1 MVSVQNLEFELQNL
15 FKEKK
20 FSEIIF
26 EITTKTQ
33 ENERTAGLFVLLG
46 ISRISLNKKNKDQV
60 ELALSD
66 FKKGYLKELTSENS
80 LNALVN
86 LVLASVILSDFEN
99 TKQQNLHEFK
109 RFLNVATQIA
119 QGTKSIRQANKIK
132 TDGDKVKQLL
142 TGIKSDETPQMVF
155 KKMSN
160 ALVLLSQMIT
170 NTADVSKSA
179 TLSSVAN
186 SVLTRDIGKALSKRR

>member
-1 MVSVQNLEFELQNL
+1 MFLQEQQTAKQRQKILEQKRQYNELINQKLNSHYQHLPTMSEVQ
-15 FKEKK
+15 
-20 FSEIIF
+20 
-26 EITTKTQ
+26 
-33 ENERTAGLFVLLG
+33 TA
-46 ISRISLNKKNKDQV
+46 SRIS
-60 ELALSD
+60 
-66 FKKGYLKELTSENS
+66 
-80 LNALVN
+80 
-86 LVLASVILSDFEN
+86 SDFEN

-119 QGTKSIRQANKIK
+119 QGTKSIRQTNKIK

-142 TGIKSDETPQMVF
+142 TGIKSDETPEMVF

-160 ALVLLSQMIT
+160 ALVLISQMIT

-186 SVLTRDIGKALSKRR
+186 SVLTNNLTKKLQRK

>member
-1 MVSVQNLEFELQNL
+1 MFTQ
-15 FKEKK
+15 
-20 FSEIIF
+20 EIQTPKQRQEIAKQKAAF
-26 EITTKTQ
+26 NQMLNQKLNATYNHLPTFNEVKVAETITT
-33 ENERTAGLFVLLG
+33 
-46 ISRISLNKKNKDQV
+46 
-60 ELALSD
+60 
-66 FKKGYLKELTSENS
+66 
-80 LNALVN
+80 
-86 LVLASVILSDFEN
+86 DFEN

-132 TDGDKVKQLL
+132 TDSDKVKQLL
-142 TGIKSDETPQMVF
+142 TGIKSDETPEMVF

-160 ALVLLSQMIT
+160 ALILISQMIT

-186 SVLTRDIGKALSKRR
+186 SVLTRDIGKALQKRR

>member
-1 MVSVQNLEFELQNL
+1 MF
-15 FKEKK
+15 
-20 FSEIIF
+20 
-26 EITTKTQ
+26 TQ
-33 ENERTAGLFVLLG
+33 EHQTPKQRQKILEQRRQYNEMINQKLNNSYQHLPTISEVQTATKV
-46 ISRISLNKKNKDQV
+46 S
-60 ELALSD
+60 
-66 FKKGYLKELTSENS
+66 
-80 LNALVN
+80 
-86 LVLASVILSDFEN
+86 SDFEN

-132 TDGDKVKQLL
+132 TDGDKVRQIL
-142 TGIKSDETPQMVF
+142 TGISNDETPQSIF

-160 ALVLLSQMIT
+160 ALVLLSSMIT

-186 SVLTRDIGKALSKRR
+186 SVLTNNLTKTLKKRR

>member
-1 MVSVQNLEFELQNL
+1 MF
-15 FKEKK
+15 
-20 FSEIIF
+20 
-26 EITTKTQ
+26 TQ
-33 ENERTAGLFVLLG
+33 EHQTPKQRQKILEQRRKYHEMINQKLNSTYQHLPTMSEVQTASKV
-46 ISRISLNKKNKDQV
+46 S
-60 ELALSD
+60 
-66 FKKGYLKELTSENS
+66 
-80 LNALVN
+80 
-86 LVLASVILSDFEN
+86 SDFEN

-132 TDGDKVKQLL
+132 TDGDKVRQIL
-142 TGIKSDETPQMVF
+142 TGISNDETPQSIF

-160 ALVLLSQMIT
+160 ALVLLSSMIT

-186 SVLTRDIGKALSKRR
+186 SVLTNNLTKTLKKRR